1 VVYIIFILKKINVYF
16 VEPKRIKEKKS
27 CPETSFTSLNFL
39 HLILCSGQ
47 EIYLSFSSKVKE
59 KR

>member
-1 VVYIIFILKKINVYF
+1 